1 MSGIQESHRRDAVGM
16 ETKCIREDKKKE
28 WWNSFSV
35 RILGMVLLGILLIA
49 IAVSCMV
56 LGMSKNVFTDTYGR
70 SQEKV
75 FLQVEEEW
83 NSFHENLQNI
93 TDAID
98 SSWAFRLYL
107 TEGDQFDNVRTFQN
121 IYQMEKDLE
130 QSKASDLE
138 RLNILVMG
146 IGGKH
151 YLSRTETITATDQE
165 IWNSRP
171 VLLAIREPEVLHY
184 TYSHGAYTAT
194 GRDTDV
200 IIVSRALYY
209 HESKEI
215 YGVVLITLT
224 MDELKRYYDYFI
236 TDNTTMY
243 LVDEENR
250 IICSSDVSAVGTMA
264 DSAWYRKAEENG
276 QDLFR
281 MRENGVSLTVM
292 QKDLQYLGCRLYGVT
307 DNDMALGR
315 LYNMPLL
322 ILLCAAVGAVIL
334 LLCLAYTRQTLRPLS
349 ELVQRMGQIRK
360 GDFEQYMPVEGTTE
374 VQELAATYNYMLDD
388 LQSYINELMETQK
401 ARRKSEIKALQ
412 MQINPHY
419 IYNTLASI
427 KWLVYQN
434 DRDRTVQTI
443 DAFISL
449 LRNTISNTD
458 EFITIDQ
465 EVQNLENY
473 ILINHTRYGDAV
485 QVEFYVSQNCRDC
498 LLPKMILQPFV
509 ENAFFHA
516 FPSGR
521 CGTIEIYMKEKAG
534 ELEIHIADDGVGMEQ
549 NRAEEAVKQAG
560 SKEHFSGIGIHNVQE
575 RLELLYG
582 KQYGVSVNSMPQ
594 EGTEVI
600 IRLPANRSGEEERSR
615 EEHEK

>member
-1 MSGIQESHRRDAVGM
+1 M
-16 ETKCIREDKKKE
+16 
-28 WWNSFSV
+28 
-35 RILGMVLLGILLIA
+35 
-49 IAVSCMV
+49 
-56 LGMSKNVFTDTYGR
+56 
-70 SQEKV
+70 
-75 FLQVEEEW
+75 
-83 NSFHENLQNI
+83 
-93 TDAID
+93 
-98 SSWAFRLYL
+98 
-107 TEGDQFDNVRTFQN
+107 
-121 IYQMEKDLE
+121 
-130 QSKASDLE
+130 
-138 RLNILVMG
+138 
-146 IGGKH
+146 
-151 YLSRTETITATDQE
+151 
-165 IWNSRP
+165 
-171 VLLAIREPEVLHY
+171 
-184 TYSHGAYTAT
+184 
-194 GRDTDV
+194 
-200 IIVSRALYY
+200 
-209 HESKEI
+209 
-215 YGVVLITLT
+215 VLITLT

-458 EFITIDQ
+458 EFITIEQ
-465 EVQNLENY
+465 EIQNLENY

-485 QVEFYVSQNCRDC
+485 QVEFYVSQSCRDC
-498 LLPKMILQPFV
+498 LLPKMVLQPFV

-521 CGTIEIYMKEKAG
+521 SGTIEIYMKQKEE
-534 ELEIHIADDGVGMEQ
+534 ELEIRVVDDGVGMEQ
-549 NRAEEAVKQAG
+549 NRAEEAVKQDRN
-560 SKEHFSGIGIHNVQE
+560 KEHFSGIGIHNVQE

-582 KQYGVSVNSMPQ
+582 KQYGVSVNSSPE
-594 EGTEVI
+594 EGTEVT
-600 IRLPANRSGEEERSR
+600 IRLPANRRQTEGSR
-615 EEHEK
+615 KESDK

>member
-1 MSGIQESHRRDAVGM
+1 M
-16 ETKCIREDKKKE
+16 ETERVREDGRKE
-28 WWNSFSV
+28 WWNSFAV

-49 IAVSCMV
+49 IVVSCLV

-83 NSFHENLQNI
+83 NTFHENLQNI

-98 SSWAFRLYL
+98 ASWAFRLYL
-107 TEGDQFDNVRTFQN
+107 TEGDRFDNVRTFQN

-146 IGGKH
+146 VGGKH

-215 YGVVLITLT
+215 YG
-224 MDELKRYYDYFI
+224 
-236 TDNTTMY
+236 
-243 LVDEENR
+243 
-250 IICSSDVSAVGTMA
+250 
-264 DSAWYRKAEENG
+264 EENG
-276 QDLFR
+276 QSLFR

-322 ILLCAAVGAVIL
+322 ILLCAVVGAAIL
-334 LLCLAYTRQTLRPLS
+334 SLCLAYTRKTLRPLS
-349 ELVQRMGQIRK
+349 ELVQRMGQIRQ
-360 GDFEQYMPVEGTTE
+360 GDFGQYMPVKGTTE

-388 LQSYINELMETQK
+388 LQNYINELMATQK
-401 ARRKSEIKALQ
+401 ARR
-412 MQINPHY
+412 
-419 IYNTLASI
+419 
-427 KWLVYQN
+427 
-434 DRDRTVQTI
+434 R
-443 DAFISL
+443 
-449 LRNTISNTD
+449 LR
-458 EFITIDQ
+458 
-465 EVQNLENY
+465 L
-473 ILINHTRYGDAV
+473 
-485 QVEFYVSQNCRDC
+485 CRC
-498 LLPKMILQPFV
+498 R
-509 ENAFFHA
+509 
-516 FPSGR
+516 S
-521 CGTIEIYMKEKAG
+521 
-534 ELEIHIADDGVGMEQ
+534 IHIT
-549 NRAEEAVKQAG
+549 
-560 SKEHFSGIGIHNVQE
+560 F
-575 RLELLYG
+575 
-582 KQYGVSVNSMPQ
+582 
-594 EGTEVI
+594 I
-600 IRLPANRSGEEERSR
+600 IRWQALNGWYIRMTETVPCRRLMLLSACCAIL
-615 EEHEK
+615 

>member
-1 MSGIQESHRRDAVGM
+1 
-16 ETKCIREDKKKE
+16 
-28 WWNSFSV
+28 
-35 RILGMVLLGILLIA
+35 
-49 IAVSCMV
+49 
-56 LGMSKNVFTDTYGR
+56 
-70 SQEKV
+70 
-75 FLQVEEEW
+75 
-83 NSFHENLQNI
+83 
-93 TDAID
+93 
-98 SSWAFRLYL
+98 
-107 TEGDQFDNVRTFQN
+107 
-121 IYQMEKDLE
+121 
-130 QSKASDLE
+130 
-138 RLNILVMG
+138 
-146 IGGKH
+146 
-151 YLSRTETITATDQE
+151 
-165 IWNSRP
+165 
-171 VLLAIREPEVLHY
+171 
-184 TYSHGAYTAT
+184 
-194 GRDTDV
+194 
-200 IIVSRALYY
+200 
-209 HESKEI
+209 
-215 YGVVLITLT
+215 
-224 MDELKRYYDYFI
+224 
-236 TDNTTMY
+236 
-243 LVDEENR
+243 
-250 IICSSDVSAVGTMA
+250 
-264 DSAWYRKAEENG
+264 
-276 QDLFR
+276 
-281 MRENGVSLTVM
+281 
-292 QKDLQYLGCRLYGVT
+292 
-307 DNDMALGR
+307 
-315 LYNMPLL
+315 MPLL

-334 LLCLAYTRQTLRPLS
+334 LLCLVYTRKTLRPLS

-374 VQELAATYNYMLDD
+374 VQELASTYNYMLDD

-434 DRDRTVQTI
+434 DRERTVQTI

-521 CGTIEIYMKEKAG
+521 SGMIEIYMKQKEA
-534 ELEIHIADDGVGMEQ
+534 ELEIRIVDDGIGMEQ

-560 SKEHFSGIGIHNVQE
+560 NKEHFSGIGIHNVQE

-582 KQYGVSVNSMPQ
+582 KQYGVSVNSRPE
-594 EGTEVI
+594 EGTEVL
-600 IRLPANRSGEEERSR
+600 IRLPAKHKEKGENHEE
-615 EEHEK
+615 

>member
-1 MSGIQESHRRDAVGM
+1 M
-16 ETKCIREDKKKE
+16 ETERVREDGRKE
-28 WWNSFSV
+28 WWNSFAV

-49 IAVSCMV
+49 IVVSCLV

-83 NSFHENLQNI
+83 NTFHENLQNI

-98 SSWAFRLYL
+98 ASWAFRLYL
-107 TEGDQFDNVRTFQN
+107 TEGDRFDNVRTFQN

-146 IGGKH
+146 VGGKH

-236 TDNTTMY
+236 TDNTNMY
-243 LVDEENR
+243 LVDEEGR
-250 IICSSDVSAVGTMA
+250 IICSSDVSVVGTMA
-264 DSAWYRKAEENG
+264 ESAWYTKTEENG
-276 QDLFR
+276 QSLFR

-322 ILLCAAVGAVIL
+322 ILLCAVVGAAIL
-334 LLCLAYTRQTLRPLS
+334 SLCLAYTRKTLRPLS
-349 ELVQRMGQIRK
+349 ELVQRMGQIRQ
-360 GDFEQYMPVEGTTE
+360 GDFGQYMPVKGTTE

-388 LQSYINELMETQK
+388 LQNYINELMATQK
-401 ARRKSEIKALQ
+401 ARRRSEIKALQ

-427 KWLVYQN
+427 KWLV
-434 DRDRTVQTI
+434 
-443 DAFISL
+443 
-449 LRNTISNTD
+449 
-458 EFITIDQ
+458 
-465 EVQNLENY
+465 
-473 ILINHTRYGDAV
+473 
-485 QVEFYVSQNCRDC
+485 
-498 LLPKMILQPFV
+498 
-509 ENAFFHA
+509 
-516 FPSGR
+516 
-521 CGTIEIYMKEKAG
+521 
-534 ELEIHIADDGVGMEQ
+534 
-549 NRAEEAVKQAG
+549 
-560 SKEHFSGIGIHNVQE
+560 
-575 RLELLYG
+575 
-582 KQYGVSVNSMPQ
+582 
-594 EGTEVI
+594 
-600 IRLPANRSGEEERSR
+600 
-615 EEHEK
+615 

>member
-1 MSGIQESHRRDAVGM
+1 M
-16 ETKCIREDKKKE
+16 ETKRVREDRRE
-28 WWNSFSV
+28 WWNSFAV

-49 IAVSCMV
+49 IVVSCLV

-83 NSFHENLQNI
+83 NTFHENLQNI

-98 SSWAFRLYL
+98 ASWAFRLYL
-107 TEGDQFDNVRTFQN
+107 TEGDQLDNVRTFQN

-146 IGGKH
+146 VGGKH

-194 GRDTDV
+194 GRDMDV
-200 IIVSRALYY
+200 IIVSKALHY

-236 TDNTTMY
+236 TENTNMY
-243 LVDEENR
+243 LIDEEGR
-250 IICSSDVSAVGTMA
+250 IICSSDAPVVGTMA
-264 DSAWYRKAEENG
+264 ESGWYTRAEENG
-276 QDLFR
+276 QSLFR
-281 MRENGVSLTVM
+281 MRDNGVSLTVM

-322 ILLCAAVGAVIL
+322 ILLCAVVGAVIL

-349 ELVQRMGQIRK
+349 ELVQRMGQIK
-360 GDFEQYMPVEGTTE
+360 QGDFGQYMPVEGTTE
-374 VQELAATYNYMLDD
+374 VRELAATYNYMLDD
-388 LQSYINELMETQK
+388 LQNYINELMATQK
-401 ARRKSEIKALQ
+401 ARRRSEIKALQ

-434 DRDRTVQTI
+434 DRERTVQTI

-458 EFITIDQ
+458 EFITIEQ
-465 EVQNLENY
+465 EIQNLENY
-473 ILINHTRYGDAV
+473 ILINHTRYGNAV
-485 QVEFYVSQNCRDC
+485 QVEFYVSRNCRDC

-516 FPSGR
+516 FPSGQS
-521 CGTIEIYMKEKAG
+521 GTIEIYMKEKEG
-534 ELEIHIADDGVGMEQ
+534 ELEIRIVDDGVGMEQ

-560 SKEHFSGIGIHNVQE
+560 NKEHFSGIGIHNVQE

-582 KQYGVSVNSMPQ
+582 KKYGVSVNSRPQ

-600 IRLPANRSGEEERSR
+600 IRLPANRSGEERSR
-615 EEHEK
+615 KEHEK

>member
-1 MSGIQESHRRDAVGM
+1 M
-16 ETKCIREDKKKE
+16 
-28 WWNSFSV
+28 
-35 RILGMVLLGILLIA
+35 
-49 IAVSCMV
+49 
-56 LGMSKNVFTDTYGR
+56 
-70 SQEKV
+70 
-75 FLQVEEEW
+75 
-83 NSFHENLQNI
+83 
-93 TDAID
+93 
-98 SSWAFRLYL
+98 
-107 TEGDQFDNVRTFQN
+107 
-121 IYQMEKDLE
+121 
-130 QSKASDLE
+130 
-138 RLNILVMG
+138 
-146 IGGKH
+146 
-151 YLSRTETITATDQE
+151 
-165 IWNSRP
+165 
-171 VLLAIREPEVLHY
+171 
-184 TYSHGAYTAT
+184 
-194 GRDTDV
+194 
-200 IIVSRALYY
+200 
-209 HESKEI
+209 
-215 YGVVLITLT
+215 ITLT

-334 LLCLAYTRQTLRPLS
+334 LLCLVYTRKTLRPLS
-349 ELVQRMGQIRK
+349 ELVQRMGEIRK

-521 CGTIEIYMKEKAG
+521 SGTIEIYMKQKEE
-534 ELEIHIADDGVGMEQ
+534 ELEIRVVDDGVGMEQ
-549 NRAEEAVKQAG
+549 NRAEEAVKQDRN
-560 SKEHFSGIGIHNVQE
+560 KEHFSGIGIHNVQE

-582 KQYGVSVNSMPQ
+582 KQYGVSVNSSPE
-594 EGTEVI
+594 EGTEVT
-600 IRLPANRSGEEERSR
+600 IRLPANRRQTEGSR
-615 EEHEK
+615 KESDK

>member
-1 MSGIQESHRRDAVGM
+1 M
-16 ETKCIREDKKKE
+16 ETKRVREDRRE
-28 WWNSFSV
+28 WWNSFAV

-49 IAVSCMV
+49 IVVSCLV

-83 NSFHENLQNI
+83 NTFHENLQNI

-98 SSWAFRLYL
+98 ASWAFRLYL

-146 IGGKH
+146 VGGKH

-184 TYSHGAYTAT
+184 TYSRGAYTAT
-194 GRDTDV
+194 GRDMDV
-200 IIVSRALYY
+200 IIVSKALYY

-236 TDNTTMY
+236 TENTNMY
-243 LVDEENR
+243 LIDEEGR
-250 IICSSDVSAVGTMA
+250 IICSSDAPVVGTMA
-264 DSAWYRKAEENG
+264 ESGWYTRAEENG
-276 QDLFR
+276 QSLFR
-281 MRENGVSLTVM
+281 MRDNGVSLTVM

-322 ILLCAAVGAVIL
+322 ILLCAVVGAVIL

-349 ELVQRMGQIRK
+349 ELVQRMGQIRQ
-360 GDFEQYMPVEGTTE
+360 GDFGQYMPVEGTTE
-374 VQELAATYNYMLDD
+374 VRELAATYNYMLDD
-388 LQSYINELMETQK
+388 LQNYINELMATQK
-401 ARRKSEIKALQ
+401 ARRRSEIKALQ

-434 DRDRTVQTI
+434 DRERTVQTI

-458 EFITIDQ
+458 EFITIEQ
-465 EVQNLENY
+465 EIQNLENY
-473 ILINHTRYGDAV
+473 ILINHTRYGNAV
-485 QVEFYVSQNCRDC
+485 QVEFYVSRNCRDC

-516 FPSGR
+516 FPSGQS
-521 CGTIEIYMKEKAG
+521 GTIEIYMKEKEG
-534 ELEIHIADDGVGMEQ
+534 ELEIRIVDDGVGMEQ

-560 SKEHFSGIGIHNVQE
+560 NKEHFSGIGIHNVQE

-582 KQYGVSVNSMPQ
+582 KQYGVSVNSRPQ

-600 IRLPANRSGEEERSR
+600 IRLPANHSGEERSR
-615 EEHEK
+615 KEHEK

>member
-1 MSGIQESHRRDAVGM
+1 M
-16 ETKCIREDKKKE
+16 ETQRVKEDRKRE

-35 RILGMVLLGILLIA
+35 KILGMVLSGILLIA
-49 IAVSCMV
+49 ITVSCMV
-56 LGMSKNVFTDTYGR
+56 LGMSKNVFTETYGR

-83 NSFHENLQNI
+83 NAFHENLQNI
-93 TDAID
+93 TNAID

-107 TEGDQFDNVRTFQN
+107 TEGDRFDNVRTFQN

-130 QSKASDLE
+130 QSKAPDLE

-171 VLLAIREPEVLHY
+171 VLLAVQEPEVLHY

-200 IIVSRALYY
+200 IIVSKALYY

-236 TDNTTMY
+236 TDNTNMY

-250 IICSSDVSAVGTMA
+250 IICSGDASKIGTIA
-264 DSAWYRKAEENG
+264 DSAWYIRAGETDRE
-276 QDLFR
+276 LFR

-292 QKDLQYLGCRLYGVT
+292 RRELQYLGCRLYGVI

-322 ILLCAAVGAVIL
+322 ILLCAALGAMIL
-334 LLCLAYTRQTLRPLS
+334 LLCLIYTRKTLRPLS
-349 ELVQRMGQIRK
+349 ELVQRMGRLRQ
-360 GDFEQYMPVEGTTE
+360 GDFDQYMPVEGTTE
-374 VQELAATYNYMLDD
+374 VQELASTYNYMLDD
-388 LQSYINELMETQK
+388 LQSYINELLETQK
-401 ARRKSEIKALQ
+401 ARRRSEIKALQ

-465 EVQNLENY
+465 EVRNLENY

-521 CGTIEIYMKEKAG
+521 SGSIEIYMKQREG
-534 ELEIHIADDGVGMEQ
+534 ELEIRIVDDGIGMEQ

-560 SKEHFSGIGIHNVQE
+560 NREHFSGIGIHNVQE

-582 KQYGVSVNSMPQ
+582 KQYGVSINSSPK
-594 EGTEVI
+594 EGTEVL
-600 IRLPANRSGEEERSR
+600 IRLPANHKEEGEDHEE
-615 EEHEK
+615 

>member
-1 MSGIQESHRRDAVGM
+1 M
-16 ETKCIREDKKKE
+16 ETQRVKEDRKRE

-35 RILGMVLLGILLIA
+35 KILGMVLSGILLIA
-49 IAVSCMV
+49 ITVSCMV
-56 LGMSKNVFTDTYGR
+56 LGMSKNVFTETYGR

-83 NSFHENLQNI
+83 NAFHENLQNI
-93 TDAID
+93 TNAID

-107 TEGDQFDNVRTFQN
+107 TEGDRFDNVRTFQN

-171 VLLAIREPEVLHY
+171 VLLAVQEPEVLHY
-184 TYSHGAYTAT
+184 TYSHGAYTST

-200 IIVSRALYY
+200 IIVSKALYY
-209 HESKEI
+209 HDSKEI

-236 TDNTTMY
+236 TDNTNMY

-250 IICSSDVSAVGTMA
+250 IICSGDAYKIGTIA
-264 DSAWYRKAEENG
+264 DSAWYIRAGETDRE
-276 QDLFR
+276 LFR

-292 QKDLQYLGCRLYGVT
+292 QRELQYLGCRLYGVI

-322 ILLCAAVGAVIL
+322 ILLCAALGAMIL
-334 LLCLAYTRQTLRPLS
+334 LLCLIYTRKTLRPLS
-349 ELVQRMGQIRK
+349 ELVQRMGRLRQ
-360 GDFEQYMPVEGTTE
+360 GDFDQYMPVEGTTE
-374 VQELAATYNYMLDD
+374 VQELASTYNYMLDD
-388 LQSYINELMETQK
+388 LQSYINELLETQK
-401 ARRKSEIKALQ
+401 ARRRSEIKALQ

-465 EVQNLENY
+465 EVRNLENY

-521 CGTIEIYMKEKAG
+521 SGSIEIYMKQREG
-534 ELEIHIADDGVGMEQ
+534 ELEIRIVDDGIGMEQ

-560 SKEHFSGIGIHNVQE
+560 NREHFSGIGIHNVQE

-582 KQYGVSVNSMPQ
+582 KQYGVSINSSPK
-594 EGTEVI
+594 EGTEVL
-600 IRLPANRSGEEERSR
+600 IRLPANHKEEGEDHEE
-615 EEHEK
+615 

>member
-1 MSGIQESHRRDAVGM
+1 M
-16 ETKCIREDKKKE
+16 
-28 WWNSFSV
+28 
-35 RILGMVLLGILLIA
+35 
-49 IAVSCMV
+49 
-56 LGMSKNVFTDTYGR
+56 
-70 SQEKV
+70 
-75 FLQVEEEW
+75 
-83 NSFHENLQNI
+83 
-93 TDAID
+93 
-98 SSWAFRLYL
+98 
-107 TEGDQFDNVRTFQN
+107 
-121 IYQMEKDLE
+121 
-130 QSKASDLE
+130 
-138 RLNILVMG
+138 
-146 IGGKH
+146 
-151 YLSRTETITATDQE
+151 
-165 IWNSRP
+165 
-171 VLLAIREPEVLHY
+171 
-184 TYSHGAYTAT
+184 
-194 GRDTDV
+194 
-200 IIVSRALYY
+200 
-209 HESKEI
+209 
-215 YGVVLITLT
+215 LITLT

-292 QKDLQYLGCRLYGVT
+292 QKNLQYLGCRLYGVT

-521 CGTIEIYMKEKAG
+521 SGTIEIYMKQKEE
-534 ELEIHIADDGVGMEQ
+534 ELEIRVVDDGVGMEQ
-549 NRAEEAVKQAG
+549 NRAEEAVKQDRN
-560 SKEHFSGIGIHNVQE
+560 KEHFSGIGIHNVQE

-582 KQYGVSVNSMPQ
+582 KHYGVSVNSSPD
-594 EGTEVI
+594 EGTEVT
-600 IRLPANRSGEEERSR
+600 IRLPANRRQTEGSR
-615 EEHEK
+615 KESDK

>member
-1 MSGIQESHRRDAVGM
+1 M
-16 ETKCIREDKKKE
+16 ETKRVREDRKKE

-49 IAVSCMV
+49 VLVSCMV

-83 NSFHENLQNI
+83 NSFHKNLQNI

-98 SSWAFRLYL
+98 ASWAFRLYL
-107 TEGDQFDNVRTFQN
+107 TEGDHFDNVRTFQN

-146 IGGKH
+146 VGGKH

-165 IWNSRP
+165 IWGSRP
-171 VLLAIREPEVLHY
+171 VLLAIQEPEILHY

-200 IIVSRALYY
+200 IIVSKALYY

-215 YGVVLITLT
+215 YGVVLITLS
-224 MDELKRYYDYFI
+224 MDELKRYYDYFA
-236 TDNTTMY
+236 TDNTNIY

-250 IICSSDVSAVGTMA
+250 IICSSDASRVGTIA
-264 DSAWYRKAEENG
+264 DSAWYRQAEKTG
-276 QDLFR
+276 QGRFR

-292 QKDLQYLGCRLYGVT
+292 QRELQYLGCRLYGVT
-307 DNDMALGR
+307 DNDLALGR

-322 ILLCAAVGAVIL
+322 ILLCAGVGAVIL
-334 LLCLAYTRQTLRPLS
+334 ILCLFYTRQTLHPLS
-349 ELVQRMGQIRK
+349 ELVQRMGEIRK
-360 GDFEQYMPVEGTTE
+360 GDFDQYMPVEGTTE

-434 DRDRTVQTI
+434 DRERTVQTI

-485 QVEFYVSQNCRDC
+485 QVEFYVSGNCRDC

-521 CGTIEIYMKEKAG
+521 SGTIEIYMKQKEE
-534 ELEIHIADDGVGMEQ
+534 ELELRIVDDGVGMEQ
-549 NRAEEAVKQAG
+549 NRAEEAVKQDRN
-560 SKEHFSGIGIHNVQE
+560 KEHFSGIGIHNVQE

-582 KQYGVSVNSMPQ
+582 KQYGVSVNSSPE

-600 IRLPANRSGEEERSR
+600 IRLPANRRQEEGSR
-615 EEHEK
+615 KEDDK

>member
-1 MSGIQESHRRDAVGM
+1 
-16 ETKCIREDKKKE
+16 
-28 WWNSFSV
+28 
-35 RILGMVLLGILLIA
+35 MVLLGILLMA
-49 IAVSCMV
+49 IVVSCMV
-56 LGMSKNVFTDTYGR
+56 LGMSKDVFTETYGR

-98 SSWAFRLYL
+98 FSWAFRLYL
-107 TEGDQFDNVRTFQN
+107 TEGDRFDNVRTFQN

-146 IGGKH
+146 VGGKH

-171 VLLAIREPEVLHY
+171 VLLAIQEPEVLHY

-200 IIVSRALYY
+200 IIVSKALYY

-224 MDELKRYYDYFI
+224 MDELKRYYDYFT
-236 TDNTTMY
+236 TDNTNMY

-250 IICSSDVSAVGTMA
+250 IICSSDVSRIGTIA
-264 DSAWYRKAEENG
+264 DSIWYTRAGETDRE
-276 QDLFR
+276 LFR

-292 QKDLQYLGCRLYGVT
+292 QRELQYLGCRLYGII

-322 ILLCAAVGAVIL
+322 ILLCAVVGAMIL
-334 LLCLAYTRQTLRPLS
+334 LLCLIYTRQTLRPLS
-349 ELVQRMGQIRK
+349 ELVQRMGRIRK
-360 GDFEQYMPVEGTTE
+360 GDFDQYMPVEGTTE
-374 VQELAATYNYMLDD
+374 VQELASTYNYMLDD

-434 DRDRTVQTI
+434 DRERTVQTI

-521 CGTIEIYMKEKAG
+521 SGMIEIYMKQKEG
-534 ELEIHIADDGVGMEQ
+534 ELEIRIVDDGIGMEQ

-560 SKEHFSGIGIHNVQE
+560 NKEHFSGIGIHNVQE

-582 KQYGVSVNSMPQ
+582 KQYGVSISRPE
-594 EGTEVI
+594 EGTEVL
-600 IRLPANRSGEEERSR
+600 IRLPAKHKEEGENHEE
-615 EEHEK
+615 

>member
-1 MSGIQESHRRDAVGM
+1 
-16 ETKCIREDKKKE
+16 
-28 WWNSFSV
+28 
-35 RILGMVLLGILLIA
+35 
-49 IAVSCMV
+49 
-56 LGMSKNVFTDTYGR
+56 
-70 SQEKV
+70 
-75 FLQVEEEW
+75 
-83 NSFHENLQNI
+83 
-93 TDAID
+93 
-98 SSWAFRLYL
+98 
-107 TEGDQFDNVRTFQN
+107 
-121 IYQMEKDLE
+121 
-130 QSKASDLE
+130 
-138 RLNILVMG
+138 
-146 IGGKH
+146 
-151 YLSRTETITATDQE
+151 
-165 IWNSRP
+165 
-171 VLLAIREPEVLHY
+171 
-184 TYSHGAYTAT
+184 
-194 GRDTDV
+194 
-200 IIVSRALYY
+200 
-209 HESKEI
+209 
-215 YGVVLITLT
+215 
-224 MDELKRYYDYFI
+224 
-236 TDNTTMY
+236 MY

-521 CGTIEIYMKEKAG
+521 SGTIEIYMKQKEE
-534 ELEIHIADDGVGMEQ
+534 ELEIRVVDDGVGMEQ
-549 NRAEEAVKQAG
+549 NRAEEAVKQDRN
-560 SKEHFSGIGIHNVQE
+560 KEHFSGIGIHNVQE

-582 KQYGVSVNSMPQ
+582 KQYGVSVNSSPE
-594 EGTEVI
+594 EGTEVT
-600 IRLPANRSGEEERSR
+600 IRLPANRRQTEGSR
-615 EEHEK
+615 KESDK

>member
-1 MSGIQESHRRDAVGM
+1 
-16 ETKCIREDKKKE
+16 
-28 WWNSFSV
+28 
-35 RILGMVLLGILLIA
+35 MVLLGILLIA

-83 NSFHENLQNI
+83 NSFHKNLQNI

-98 SSWAFRLYL
+98 ASWAFRLYL

-146 IGGKH
+146 VGGKH

-171 VLLAIREPEVLHY
+171 VLLALQEPEVLHY
-184 TYSHGAYTAT
+184 TYAHGAYTAT
-194 GRDTDV
+194 SRDSDV

-224 MDELKRYYDYFI
+224 MDELKRYYEYFI
-236 TDNTTMY
+236 TDNTNMY

-250 IICSSDVSAVGTMA
+250 IICSSDGSQTGTIA
-264 DSAWYRKAEENG
+264 DSTWYTEAEKNG
-276 QDLFR
+276 QELFR

-292 QKDLQYLGCRLYGVT
+292 QRELQYLGCRLYGVI

-322 ILLCAAVGAVIL
+322 ILLCVVMGAVIL
-334 LLCLAYTRQTLRPLS
+334 LLCLIYTRQTLRPLS
-349 ELVQRMGQIRK
+349 ELVQRMGRIRK
-360 GDFEQYMPVEGTTE
+360 GGFNQYMPVEGTTE

-388 LQSYINELMETQK
+388 LQNYINELMETQK

-521 CGTIEIYMKEKAG
+521 SGMIEIYMKQKEG
-534 ELEIHIADDGVGMEQ
+534 ELEIRILDDGVGMEQ

-560 SKEHFSGIGIHNVQE
+560 RKEHFSGIGIHNVQE

-582 KQYGVSVNSMPQ
+582 KQYGVSINSRPE
-594 EGTEVI
+594 EGTEVL
-600 IRLPANRSGEEERSR
+600 IRLPADRKEEGESHEE
-615 EEHEK
+615 

>member
-1 MSGIQESHRRDAVGM
+1 M
-16 ETKCIREDKKKE
+16 ETQRVKEDRKRE

-35 RILGMVLLGILLIA
+35 KILGMVLSGILLIA
-49 IAVSCMV
+49 ITVSCMV
-56 LGMSKNVFTDTYGR
+56 LGMSKNVFTETYGR

-83 NSFHENLQNI
+83 NAFHENLQNI
-93 TDAID
+93 TNAID

-107 TEGDQFDNVRTFQN
+107 TEGDRFDNVRTFQN

-171 VLLAIREPEVLHY
+171 VLLAVQEPEVLHY

-200 IIVSRALYY
+200 IIVSKALYY

-236 TDNTTMY
+236 TDNTNMY
-243 LVDEENR
+243 LVDEETP
-250 IICSSDVSAVGTMA
+250 IICSGDASKIGTIA
-264 DSAWYRKAEENG
+264 DSAWYIRAGETDRE
-276 QDLFR
+276 LFR

-292 QKDLQYLGCRLYGVT
+292 QRELQYLGCRLYGVI

-322 ILLCAAVGAVIL
+322 ILLCAALGAMIL
-334 LLCLAYTRQTLRPLS
+334 LLCLIYTRKTLRPLS
-349 ELVQRMGQIRK
+349 ELVQRMGRLRQ
-360 GDFEQYMPVEGTTE
+360 GDFDQYMPVEGTTE
-374 VQELAATYNYMLDD
+374 VQELASTYNYMLDD
-388 LQSYINELMETQK
+388 LQSYINELLETQK
-401 ARRKSEIKALQ
+401 ARRRSEIKALQ

-465 EVQNLENY
+465 EVRNLENY

-521 CGTIEIYMKEKAG
+521 SGSIEIYMKQREG
-534 ELEIHIADDGVGMEQ
+534 ELEIRIVDDGIGMEQ

-560 SKEHFSGIGIHNVQE
+560 NREHFSGIGIHNVQE

-582 KQYGVSVNSMPQ
+582 KQYGVSINSSPK
-594 EGTEVI
+594 EGTEVL
-600 IRLPANRSGEEERSR
+600 IRLPANHKEEGEDHEE
-615 EEHEK
+615 